1 MYDKNIEFKEKVTR
15 LIDEND
21 VELKKV
27 NALLDFAL
35 DKLEISREELEHE
48 LLKDIEEEQKLNE
61 LIKEMVDEY
70 ENLECT
76 GKSCLICEYG
86 GSASCDVKFAI
97 KRLIEKGMLKI

>member
-76 GKSCLICEYG
+76 GKSCLTCEYG
-86 GSASCDVKFAI
+86 GSASCETKFTV

>member
-86 GSASCDVKFAI
+86 GSASCETKFTV

>member
-76 GKSCLICEYG
+76 GKRCLTCEYG
-86 GSASCDVKFAI
+86 GSASCDIKFTI